1 MARGGDGGGGVGMLT
16 ACSQGAAAK
25 AGGVEAAVVERE
37 ERQVVARGGRS
48 EVRTKAVRNRKWKA
62 LEDSGCGRYPRPVSE
77 PNARSHDPS
86 LPHP

>member
-1 MARGGDGGGGVGMLT
+1 MARGGGGGGGVGMLT

-48 EVRTKAVRNRKWKA
+48 EVRTKAMRNRKWKA
-62 LEDSGCGRYPRPVSE
+62 LEEQRVVGTLGPF
-77 PNARSHDPS
+77 RSLTHDPS
-86 LPHP
+86 LHP